1 MKTTTTLAL
10 ALMTASAVAGPATET
25 PPVEPAKSG
34 SVLDSIHLFGDARL
48 RYEYADFNSPAF
60 DRANLLSIR
69 ARLGVKTDSIY
80 GFKFL
85 AEADGTGALSNRD
98 IYNPYPGK
106 ANYNGRAVIAD
117 PNTFLLN
124 RLQLAYTAEPIDTT
138 VTVGRQ
144 YIKFDD
150 QRFIGSVGWRQNDQT
165 FDAAVLE
172 NSSIDHLSFTYA
184 YFNQVNRI
192 FGSQAPTEG
201 LQYWEGNNHLIH
213 LEYDGIDAVTL
224 RGFAYLL
231 DFDEALTSSTN
242 TYGLEVEGDYEMSVD
257 NKLNYL
263 ATLSTQTDAGD
274 NFRDYQEYYV
284 RGRVGMENDCYN
296 YGLGVECMTSEGQG
310 EGEVA
315 DEVGRFIFPLG
326 TNHKF
331 NGFAD
336 AFLTTPPNGLLD
348 YYGWVGTKYFG
359 FKHTASLHYFRT
371 QHDSTELGWE
381 IDYVAARKI
390 GEYTKV
396 VIKGAY
402 LDGKGAQ
409 IDVAR
414 ASAEINVSF

>member
-48 RYEYADFNSPAF
+48 RYEYADFNDPAF

-85 AEADGTGALSNRD
+85 VEADGTGALSNRD
-98 IYNPYPGK
+98 LYNPYGPAG
-106 ANYNGRAVIAD
+106 ANGRAVIAD

-150 QRFIGSVGWRQNDQT
+150 QRFLGAVGWRQNDQT
-165 FDAAVLE
+165 FDAAILE
-172 NSSIDHLSFTYA
+172 NSSIDNLNVTYA

-231 DFDEALTSSTN
+231 DFDKAIAASTN
-242 TYGLEVEGDYEMSVD
+242 TYGFEAEGDYEISAD

-263 ATLSTQTDAGD
+263 ATLATQTDAGD
-274 NFRDYQEYYV
+274 NLADYQEYYV
-284 RGRVGMENDCYN
+284 RGRVGMENECIN
-296 YGLGVECMTSEGQG
+296 YGLGAECMTSDG
-310 EGEVA
+310 EG
-315 DEVGRFIFPLG
+315 GRFIFPLG

-336 AFLTTPPNGLLD
+336 AFINTPLDGLLD

-402 LDGKGAQ
+402 LDGKDY
-409 IDVAR
+409 INDTVR